1 MHLNDGQI
9 QRLMHDELDAS
20 SRDAALGHIAE
31 CPSCEEALADA
42 KREEAAIFDLLGHVD
57 HAAPKVNAARFI
69 GPGRTPSPAWA
80 RRAAGIV
87 IVAALA
93 GAAYAIPGSPLPGL
107 VKKTRRARER
117 TRSAR
122 GRRCGQT
129 GTTGDLRI
137 AVPAGDGFIIQ
148 FATTQDS
155 SYAIVSF
162 TPDAMVRVRAIGG
175 TAVFTTDTGRLDID
189 NRGSTAHYEIEIPA
203 QLPGAGVKIQIDNIL
218 AFQRGADYSTMRGRE
233 IAPGRYRIFPSLA
246 RNGSS

>member
-69 GPGRTPSPAWA
+69 GPGRTPSSAWA

-107 VKKTRRARER
+107 VKKLVALVNAPAPPADDDAAKPAPPAT
-117 TRSAR
+117 S
-122 GRRCGQT
+122 G
-129 GTTGDLRI
+129 I

-233 IAPGRYRIFPSLA
+233 IAPGRYRIFL
-246 RNGSS
+246 R